1 MPDDAP
7 DHSVLIDKCYDNGK
21 SVVPERDSEGHYSNV
36 FAMIIDAKTLLMVSQ
51 CIRECSTMLQTDH

>member
-21 SVVPERDSEGHYSNV
+21 SVVPEWDSEGHYSNV

-51 CIRECSTMLQTDH
+51 CIRE